1 MKPANYSCFLGDESN
16 CTNIL
21 LVKRILASLSIA
33 GSFAM
38 IFLIWL
44 FKKYQFF
51 AQRLLLYL
59 SIACLINSIT
69 FLMADSVEPSPKCTF
84 EAVMITISVWA
95 ILLWVI
101 LITFNLYWSAV
112 AKKSTE
118 RFEIY
123 YHLIGW
129 GIPVVISVI
138 PFSSNKYGPAGV
150 WCWIENDPAWR
161 FAIWYGPRFLI
172 IFVLFLVYFY
182 IFKYVRK
189 QTSMWTG
196 CHERERELMREN
208 VKPLMAYPLVY
219 LLLSIFPLVNRIQN
233 TVQPDNASFTLYLL
247 QIVSSSLKGAGN
259 AIVFSMDKETF
270 KHLNLAD
277 LRNAWSHRCSKSV
290 VREYSTD

>member
-51 AQRLLLYL
+51 AQ
-59 SIACLINSIT
+59 
-69 FLMADSVEPSPKCTF
+69 ADSVEPSPKCTF

-150 WCWIENDPAWR
+150 WW
-161 FAIWYGPRFLI
+161 
-172 IFVLFLVYFY
+172 
-182 IFKYVRK
+182 
-189 QTSMWTG
+189 
-196 CHERERELMREN
+196 
-208 VKPLMAYPLVY
+208 
-219 LLLSIFPLVNRIQN
+219 IQN

-277 LRNAWSHRCSKSV
+277 LRLFDTSLIDRKKCALKFNRRGNSRCNDELFVSECLVTSLF
-290 VREYSTD
+290 